1 MSPGTRARVF
11 AAILGTAAAAVGV
24 ALGLPVWAAA
34 LIGVA
39 QVLLAEIGFRLLHRP
54 PSEPAASPSRP
65 EGGSLVLQENLA
77 SLGRLAS
84 GVAHEFGNPLTTI
97 SSIAQLLARRRK
109 GDDFVRQQ
117 AESIRAHVQRLSRLS
132 RLLVDL
138 AFPGRPEI
146 TAFDLGTVLSDT
158 TRMARLDSRV
168 RGVEIDLELPPDGIR
183 VRADRGAVHLI
194 VLNLLFNAADAM
206 DGEGRLTISVDDGEL
221 GTEIRVTDEGPGI
234 PEEIRSQVFSPFF
247 TTKEPGRGTGLG
259 LSISCRLARATG
271 GELYLERSGEDGTCF
286 LLILGP
292 PEDAIELPDP
302 RR

>member
-1 MSPGTRARVF
+1 MSPGPKTRVVAV
-11 AAILGTAAAAVGV
+11 ILGAVATTVGV
-24 ALGLPVWAAA
+24 ALGMPVWAAIVLGA
-34 LIGVA
+34 A
-39 QVLLAEIGFRLLHRP
+39 QVLLAEVGFRILRRP
-54 PSEPAASPSRP
+54 APAPMPAMPSPDGA
-65 EGGSLVLQENLA
+65 LMIQENLA

-97 SSIAQLLARRRK
+97 SSISQLLARRRK
-109 GDDFVRQQ
+109 DDDFVRQQ
-117 AESIRAHVQRLSRLS
+117 AETIGEHVHRLSRLS

-146 TAFDLGTVLSDT
+146 STFDLGDVLADTVRT
-158 TRMARLDSRV
+158 ARLDSRV
-168 RGVEIDLELPPDGIR
+168 RGIEIDVEVPPEGIR

-206 DGEGRLTISVDDGEL
+206 EEDGRVTLSVDDGDL
-221 GTEIRVTDEGPGI
+221 GTEVRVTDVGPGI
-234 PEEIRSQVFSPFF
+234 PEEIRSRVFSPFF

-271 GELYLERSGEDGTCF
+271 GELYLERTSEDGTCF

-292 PEDAIELPDP
+292 PEDAVELPDP